1 MFEQNNVG
9 VQMKTHLAEYI
20 EGLVAGAVTADSS
33 TFAFV
38 ADATTQILDNID
50 GTMRSDRTI
59 LKHNLA

>member
-20 EGLVAGAVTADSS
+20 ENVATGAVAADPA
-33 TFAFV
+33 TFAFI

-50 GTMRSDRTI
+50 GTYV
-59 LKHNLA
+59 

>member
-20 EGLVAGAVTADSS
+20 EGLVEGTVTADPA
-33 TFAFV
+33 TYAIV

-50 GTMRSDRTI
+50 GSLPPAPQRLT
-59 LKHNLA
+59 LLC